1 MTIKF
6 SAGIH
11 SITFRRFA
19 RRSRKRNTRTNSD
32 MTLASPALFDNV
44 NELLA
49 KAYHDR
55 VSDLEMSLKLATQAL
70 SISRMSDEKTLIAK
84 SLTHLALF
92 YMILGEHEKSR
103 KISEEAIAYYQELK
117 DEKGVA
123 DARYNLA
130 GIYYKTNNFHLG
142 LLLLLD
148 CLVTYE
154 KFEDHHSCSKVEK
167 SLGTIY
173 EYFHDDVNAIKS
185 YELGIESAKRA
196 GDLNLESNCYNPLSG
211 MLLKQGNAVEAM
223 RMILQSIEFKKQTGD
238 ERGLAFAYYGRG
250 KVNMHLRKFEAAE
263 KDYLKSLDIHF
274 SKGERLGVGM
284 AYNKLGILY
293 TTIGATDKAKEIL
306 AKGIHFCNE
315 FDISLFYSK
324 CCHQLSEIHFAEES
338 YKEAYY
344 YLDLYQKEREAMLDA
359 QMKRVIDN
367 YESISKLKTME
378 LEAQSQKEK
387 AEITEKK
394 NRAEEAA
401 RIKSEFLSTMSHEIR
416 TPLNGVISISN
427 MLSDRADESEQRLL
441 ESLRYSGNTLMRIV
455 NDILDFTKLEA
466 GKMRIEPH
474 KIQLVSCIEKIGTTY
489 STLAENKQIELVV
502 LVDEKISDYYELDDI
517 RLSQVLGNLLSNAIK
532 FTDYGKVQLSAEV
545 IEQHEEADIIH
556 FSVADTGS
564 GISQKNLED
573 IFETFAQPRS
583 VATRKQGGTGLG
595 LAVVRRIV
603 QLFGSE
609 IYVKSE
615 IDIGST
621 FHFDIL
627 AKRCVKE
634 QLPTPQNLSTLKGKK
649 VLLAEDNIINSI
661 VATKLLTD
669 WGLVVDHVLNGQ
681 LAVMK
686 ANQNSYDYILMD
698 IHMPEMSGYE
708 ATQLIRENPGL
719 NQNTTIYALT
729 ADISADQDEQFAGKF
744 EGFLNKPIDISIL
757 QNALVNR
764 VIR

>member
-1 MTIKF
+1 MTQ
-6 SAGIH
+6 
-11 SITFRRFA
+11 
-19 RRSRKRNTRTNSD
+19 
-32 MTLASPALFDNV
+32 ASPAVFDNV
-44 NELLA
+44 NDLLA
-49 KAYHDR
+49 RAYHDR
-55 VSDLEMSLKLATQAL
+55 VSDLDKSLKLATQAL
-70 SISRMSDEKTLIAK
+70 SISRMSDEKSLIAK

-92 YMILGEHEKSR
+92 FMIRGEHEKSR
-103 KISEEAIAYYQELK
+103 KISEEAIVYYQELG
-117 DEKGVA
+117 DEKGMA
-123 DARYNLA
+123 DVRYNLA

-148 CLVTYE
+148 CLVTYQ

-185 YELGIESAKRA
+185 YELGIKSAKLA

-211 MLLKQGNAVEAM
+211 MLLKQGKTEQAM
-223 RMILQSIEFKKQTGD
+223 RMIVQSIALKNQTGD

-250 KVNMHLRKFEAAE
+250 KVNMHLRKFEVAE
-263 KDYLKSLDIHF
+263 DDFLKALEIHF

-284 AYNKLGILY
+284 AYNKLGTLY
-293 TTIGATDKAKEIL
+293 SIVGETENAKEIFT
-306 AKGIHFCNE
+306 KGILFCKE

-324 CCHQLSEIHFAEES
+324 CCHQLSEIHFKEENF
-338 YKEAYY
+338 KEAYY

-427 MLSDRADESEQRLL
+427 MLSDRADENEQRLL

-466 GKMRIEPH
+466 GKMRIEPQ
-474 KIQLVSCIEKIGTTY
+474 KIHLLSCIENIGTTY
-489 STLAENKQIELVV
+489 STLAENKHLELIV
-502 LVDEKISDYYELDDI
+502 LVDEKISDNYELDDN

-532 FTDYGKVQLSAEV
+532 FTDSGQVRLLAEV
-545 IEQHEEADIIH
+545 IEQQQDADVIR
-556 FSVADTGS
+556 FSVTDTGS
-564 GISQKNLED
+564 GISPKNLED

-583 VATRKQGGTGLG
+583 VATRKHGGTGLG

-627 AKRCVKE
+627 AKRCNKE
-634 QLPTPQNLSTLKGKK
+634 QVPTPLDLSNLKGKS

-669 WGLVVDHVLNGQ
+669 WGLEVDHVLNGQ
-681 LAVMK
+681 LAVIK
-686 ANQNSYDYILMD
+686 ANQKMYDYILMD

-708 ATQLIRENPGL
+708 ATQLIRENAGM

-729 ADISADQDEQFAGKF
+729 TDISADQDEQFEGKF
-744 EGFLNKPIDISIL
+744 EGFLNKPIDIAIL
-757 QNALVNR
+757 QNALVNKVNR
-764 VIR
+764 